1 MRRTGA
7 QECNNYLGGKA
18 ITNSLNRIPIE
29 INVSSYER
37 NRSLFTTMKTKEIY
51 N

>member
-7 QECNNYLGGKA
+7 QESNNYLGGKA
-18 ITNSLNRIPIE
+18 INNKLNRIPIE

-37 NRSLFTTMKTKEIY
+37 NRSLFTTMKTK
-51 N
+51 